1 MNKLRKYDIKFYKL
15 YKIESKIRLIDHLMS
30 FGNNCNFY
38 NIVIIIKP
46 GFGVEDER
54 EINIIGMAANW
65 FSYILWLLNYTNQGN
80 SQYKEETTTD

>member
-15 YKIESKIRLIDHLMS
+15 YKIESKIRLIDRLKS

-54 EINIIGMAANW
+54 EINIIGMAVNW

-80 SQYKEETTTD
+80 SQYKEKTTTD